1 MIRIIDCLTLE
12 HDLPQVILAALVCAI
27 GTMASLTVTQRTG
40 PGPRRFLWLNLL
52 AVCLGSTVWA
62 THFLAMLAY
71 RTNIPMTYLP
81 GLTAGSLLA
90 GILVIGLGLH
100 VVALRPGRAANAV
113 AGGAVIGVGGS
124 LLHAFGLAAVELPG
138 RFVYDMEVVAV
149 ALVTSSALGAA
160 GIYVATRSPQLSWRI
175 PGAAL
180 LVLMTV
186 TLHFAGMSAITLELD
201 GTIEAGRGMS
211 RGALAIAVLLA
222 SLAVLGIAVA
232 SVFVERA
239 ITRRLAGEAERFKT
253 LANGTRE
260 ALVIHR
266 QGEIVDANA
275 AARRLLDLESDE
287 GRQRLAA
294 WLLALADHDQLRDAG
309 GDERVELEMPGRD
322 GGWFPVEVSRLGI
335 QLANGEVGELVAAG
349 DLTLRKRAEA
359 RIAHLALHDPL
370 TELPNRR
377 LFTELFLKTMSYA
390 ERAGDGFAVLSVDL
404 DGFKQVNDV
413 LGHGAGDELLRVVA
427 ARLSALLRK
436 ADLLARFGGD
446 EFVILQNR
454 GALPREVVGL
464 ADRLLAT
471 LSEPITVGGTAM
483 QISASIGVA
492 IFPKDGAT
500 VEDLLRNADTA
511 MYRAKADGKATC
523 RFFEEEMDAALNQ
536 RRRLEARLRTALAE
550 SRLDLAFQPLVSSE
564 DGGTVGF
571 EALVRWYDAELG
583 MVPPSDFIPVAES
596 TGLIF
601 AVGEFVLRR
610 ACEAAITWGPSL
622 RVAVNLSAVQFRRKG
637 LVDLVRRTLAD
648 TGLDGH
654 RLELEVT
661 ESLLIDNREE
671 ALETLTALKALG
683 VRIAMDDFGTGYSSL
698 SYLQS
703 FPFDTIK
710 IDRMFIAGMDKNE
723 QNASIVRAVTSM
735 GRGLQMRVVAEGVET
750 DSEAQMLRDFDCDEM
765 QGYLIARP
773 MPANQVAQY
782 LSSATLSR
790 ELGTTAGVMTPD
802 PSTKAQAKAAA
813 LAGAADIEG

>member
-12 HDLPQVILAALVCAI
+12 HDLPQVILAALVCLI
-27 GTMASLTVTQRTG
+27 GTVASLTVTQRTG

-62 THFLAMLAY
+62 THLLAMLAY

-81 GLTAGSLLA
+81 GLTTASLLA
-90 GILVIGLGLH
+90 GIFVIGLGLH
-100 VVALRPGRAANAV
+100 VVALQPGRSANAV
-113 AGGAVIGVGGS
+113 AGGAVIGAGVS
-124 LLHAFGLAAVELPG
+124 LLHALGVAAIVLPG
-138 RFVYDMEVVAV
+138 RFTYDMQVVAV
-149 ALVTSSALGAA
+149 ALVASSSLGAA
-160 GIYVATRSPQLSWRI
+160 GIYVASRSRQLSWRI
-175 PGAAL
+175 AGASL

-186 TLHFAGMSAITLELD
+186 ALHFGGMSAITLELD
-201 GTIEAGRGMS
+201 GTIEAGHGMS
-211 RGALAIAVLLA
+211 RGALAIAVVLA
-222 SLAVLGIAVA
+222 TMTVLGIAMA

-239 ITRRLAGEAERFKT
+239 VRRRLAGEAERFKT

-266 QGEIVDANA
+266 RGEIVDANA

-294 WLLALADHDQLRDAG
+294 WLLALADHDQLRNAG

-427 ARLSALLRK
+427 SRLSALLRK

>member
-1 MIRIIDCLTLE
+1 MMRIIDCLTLE
-12 HDLPQVILAALVCAI
+12 HDLSLVLLAATVCII
-27 GTMASLTVTQRTG
+27 GTAASLAVTQRTG
-40 PGPRRFLWLNLL
+40 PGPRRMLWLNLL
-52 AVCLGSTVWA
+52 AICLGSTVWS

-71 RTNIPMTYLP
+71 QTSIPMTYAP
-81 GLTAGSLLA
+81 GLTAISFLA
-90 GILVIGLGLH
+90 GTVVIGLGLRI
-100 VVALRPGRAANAV
+100 VALQPGRGPYAI
-113 AGGAVIGVGGS
+113 AGGAVVGLGVS
-124 LLHAFGLAAVELPG
+124 LLHYLGMEAVELSG
-138 RFVYDMEVVAV
+138 RFLYDPSLVA
-149 ALVTSSALGAA
+149 TSLAIASGFGGA
-160 GIYVATRSPQLSWRI
+160 GVLVATRSRQLTWRLA
-175 PGAAL
+175 GAGL

-186 TLHFAGMSAITLELD
+186 SLHFTGMSAITLELD
-201 GTIEAGRGMS
+201 GSVAAGHGMS
-211 RGALAIAVLLA
+211 RGILAIAVILA
-222 SLAVLGIAVA
+222 TMTVLGIAVA
-232 SVFVERA
+232 SVLVERA
-239 ITRRLAGEAERFKT
+239 VARRLDSEAERFKT

-260 ALVIHR
+260 ALVIHH
-266 QGEIVDANA
+266 QGAIVDSNA
-275 AARRLLDLESDE
+275 AARRLLDLESED
-287 GRQRLAA
+287 GLRRLGA
-294 WLLALADHDQLRDAG
+294 WLVALADHEQLSNAG
-309 GDERVELEMPGRD
+309 GDERVELEMPGRN
-322 GGWFPVEVSRLGI
+322 GSFFPVEVSRLGI
-335 QLANGEVGELVAAG
+335 RLANGQAGELVAAS

-377 LFTELFLKTMSYA
+377 LFTELFLKAMSYA
-390 ERAGDGFAVLSVDL
+390 ERAGDGFAILSVDL
-404 DGFKQVNDV
+404 DGFKQVNDM

-427 ARLSALLRK
+427 SRLSSLLRK

-464 ADRLLAT
+464 ADRLLAS
-471 LSEPITVGGTAM
+471 LSEPISVGGTYVT
-483 QISASIGVA
+483 ISTSIGVA
-492 IFPKDGAT
+492 IYPKDGTT

-523 RFFEEEMDAALNQ
+523 RFFEEAMDAALNQ
-536 RRRLEARLRTALAE
+536 RRRLEGRLRTALAE

-571 EALVRWYDAELG
+571 EALVRWHDAELG
-583 MVPPSDFIPVAES
+583 TVPPSDFIPVAES

-610 ACEAAITWGPSL
+610 ACEAAVSWGPAL

-648 TGLDGH
+648 TGLDGK

-671 ALETLTALKALG
+671 ALLILTELKALG

-710 IDRMFIAGMDKNE
+710 IDRMFIAGLDRNE

-750 DSEAQMLRDFDCDEM
+750 DREAELLRSFDCDEM

-773 MPANQVAQY
+773 MPADQVAGF
-782 LSSATLSR
+782 LSGQTLSR
-790 ELGTTAGVMTPD
+790 ELD
-802 PSTKAQAKAAA
+802 PLAAR
-813 LAGAADIEG
+813 AAPAEA